1 MLNIFDC
8 SSKLYV
14 TVSVVSDVASVTY
27 LNPKSSGTIPTSS
40 SYDIGN
46 AGDYVLVQAFLPWS
60 SMVGLFAS
68 YAPLSDGSYVL
79 GSSALFR
86 NEPFTGS

>member
-1 MLNIFDC
+1 MT
-8 SSKLYV
+8 YV
-14 TVSVVSDVASVTY
+14 DPRST
-27 LNPKSSGTIPTSS
+27 GTIPTSS
-40 SYDIGN
+40 TYDIGN

-60 SMVGLFAS
+60 SMIGLFAN
-68 YAPLSDGSYVL
+68 YAPLSDGTYVL